1 MENYHVTRTSDS
13 STTFL
18 SNSKDSKFYIFGFRH
33 CVLYTLILLLAYI
46 NKLHCLRSGTEPFRR
61 LGPKKQWV
69 IASNSNSG
77 PSSLVVSRPSIS
89 IPGCGKFSDCLLRI
103 ATAMDVFRAK
113 KALLIVRTSNCS

>member
-33 CVLYTLILLLAYI
+33 CVLYTLILLLTYI
-46 NKLHCLRSGTEPFRR
+46 KTNFIACEPFRR

-89 IPGCGKFSDCLLRI
+89 IPGCGRFSDCLLRI